1 MAFQGMDPE
10 QVRATAE
17 RMRSSGQLLAEQHA
31 ALQGRI
37 LGSAEIWR
45 GEDAERFRETW
56 SSAVGPQWSRALER
70 LQQLA
75 ETAEQ
80 DAEEQDAASEGEGGA
95 GGGADDGTGDGS
107 ASVRM
112 LDDDAGDV
120 PLDPEVQDAWR
131 VMTPEQKQAVL
142 QEMVDQEFERYGME
156 PVDIT
161 FFYEEPDEDGM
172 VTYGSWSDDSGELRM
187 NEYMLYSPDLA
198 LTTVHEVRHAAQHE
212 FVEQTEGGMWD
223 WLPWVDGPEAD
234 YERIEEEHG
243 ITREEIEAWR
253 ENSEPGNYIDPDDD
267 YEGYR
272 AQPVEVDARE
282 REDEYAGDLTLEDLQ
297 QYQRDAGIPVSEGP

>member
-1 MAFQGMDPE
+1 MDPDE
-10 QVRATAE
+10 VRAVAE
-17 RMRSSGQLLAEQHA
+17 RMRSARHLLAARHSS
-31 ALQGRI
+31 LQGRV
-37 LGSAEIWR
+37 LGTSETWR
-45 GEDAERFRETW
+45 GPDADGFRETW
-56 SSAVGPQWSRALER
+56 SSAVGPQWTRALER
-70 LQQLA
+70 LGQLA
-75 ETAEQ
+75 ETAEL
-80 DAEEQDAASEGEGGA
+80 DAEEQDAASEPEGGTGHDAA
-95 GGGADDGTGDGS
+95 GDGT

-112 LDDDAGDV
+112 LDGDAGDV
-120 PLDPEVQDAWR
+120 PLDPEVQAAWR
-131 VMTPEQKQAVL
+131 EMTPEQKKAVL
-142 QEMVDQEFERYGME
+142 QEMVDREFERYGME
-156 PVDIT
+156 PVDIS

-172 VTYGSWSDDSGELRM
+172 VTYGSWSNDRGELRM

-253 ENSEPGNYIDPDDD
+253 ENSEPGNYISPEDD

-282 REDEYAGDLTLEDLQ
+282 REDEFAGDLTLEDLQ
-297 QYQRDAGIPVSEGP
+297 QYQRDAGVPVSEEP